1 MSYVDT
7 PQKKQKHPH
16 YEHRT
21 TKLDRKDNEF
31 TSKKFHHIRSV
42 STHKKLI
49 KSFGR
54 IGMCLNDKP
63 VRNIPTVD
71 LNKVCF
77 ILMNDYENDNNFY
90 QYVNERELGVGPLN
104 DGYLIGLKHHRLGFK
119 VFYLYNPGSYE
130 FTNYLA
136 FFLKY
141 TTNALTIYYS
151 GRGNKCGIE
160 FNHNEVLSAILIKEI
175 ISKNCNRNAHVIFIS
190 ETLEG
195 GSVFN
200 VEGNKNLISL
210 SVNKSNKED
219 IPKNKEKENKRSHG
233 IFTYYLCKIIGEFP
247 NITPTRLIERLTP
260 SIARFDEKFICE
272 YSNNELCEIPMY
284 STN

>member
-1 MSYVDT
+1 MTYVDT
-7 PQKKQKHPH
+7 PDKKQKHPH
-16 YEHRT
+16 YEHQT
-21 TKLDRKDNEF
+21 IKLNAKDNEF
-31 TSKKFHHIRSV
+31 SIKEFQKIRKD
-42 STHKKLI
+42 STHKHLR

-54 IGMCLNDKP
+54 ISMCLNNKDSSS
-63 VRNIPTVD
+63 IPTNE
-71 LNKVCF
+71 LSKVCL
-77 ILMNDYENDNNFY
+77 ILINTYED
-90 QYVNERELGVGPLN
+90 EDTDLGVGPLN